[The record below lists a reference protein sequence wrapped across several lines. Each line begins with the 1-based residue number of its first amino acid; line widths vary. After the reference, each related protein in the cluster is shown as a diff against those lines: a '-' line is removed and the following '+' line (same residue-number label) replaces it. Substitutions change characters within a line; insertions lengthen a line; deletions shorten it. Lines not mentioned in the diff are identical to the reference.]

1 MPKQHAN
8 ATTTPE
14 MRAFIHESD
23 LPTAVL
29 ARLLKISESTVRKW
43 RQRESMSDASH
54 VPKQLNTTLSEAQEY
69 VVVELRTRLL
79 LSLDELLVVCKQFI
93 NSHVSRAGLQRC
105 LKRHGVSRLADM
117 EDSGEF
123 VDADNPLSSPVQVTL
138 EDTLEHQVLLSD
150 ISPKAMREVLNRTN
164 HLSEDE
170 VVQVKV
176 TQLPDF
182 SNKNTEQGA
191 EKGSTKGSTKDSE
204 QQNKRRLLVANDPT
218 SGWVYVDIYDGNE
231 ADAASRYMSYV
242 LTKAPFH
249 IRRILAGNYTEFL
262 SRFRLLNNVAN
273 NATNT
278 TVDEKTHQGDIDNC
292 ERENATKS

>member
-1 MPKQHAN
+1 MTKQHAN

-14 MRAFIHESD
+14 MRAFIHESA

-43 RQRESMSDASH
+43 RKRESLADASH

-79 LSLDELLVVCKQFI
+79 LSLDELLAVCKQFI
-93 NSHVSRAGLQRC
+93 NVNVSRAGLQRC

-123 VDADNPLSSPVQVTL
+123 VDADNPLASPVQVAL
-138 EDTLEHQVLLSD
+138 EDTQDHQVLLSD

-164 HLSEDE
+164 NLSEEE

-182 SNKNTEQGA
+182 SDNE
-191 EKGSTKGSTKDSE
+191 STNDSGQK
-204 QQNKRRLLVANDPT
+204 QQNKRRLLVANDPA

-262 SRFRLLNNVAN
+262 SRFRLLNNAAN
-273 NATNT
+273 N
-278 TVDEKTHQGDIDNC
+278 TVDEENHQSDVDHC
-292 ERENATKS
+292 HSENANESSTGE

>member
-79 LSLDELLVVCKQFI
+79 LSLDELLAVCKQFI

-123 VDADNPLSSPVQVTL
+123 IDADSPQSSPVQVTL
-138 EDTLEHQVLLSD
+138 EDTLDHQVLLSD
-150 ISPKAMREVLNRTN
+150 ISPEAMREVLNRTN
-164 HLSEDE
+164 NLSADE

-182 SNKNTEQGA
+182 ANEKSTNGA
-191 EKGSTKGSTKDSE
+191 EQATEKGNE
-204 QQNKRRLLVANDPT
+204 QLNKRRLLVANDPT

-262 SRFRLLNNVAN
+262 SRFRLLNNAAN
-273 NATNT
+273 NA
-278 TVDEKTHQGDIDNC
+278 VDEKKHQSDIDNC

>member
-1 MPKQHAN
+1 MSKQHAN

-14 MRAFIHESD
+14 MRAFIHQSD

-93 NSHVSRAGLQRC
+93 NPHVSRAGLQRC

-123 VDADNPLSSPVQVTL
+123 VDADSPLSSPVQVTL
-138 EDTLEHQVLLSD
+138 EDTLDHQVLLSD
-150 ISPKAMREVLNRTN
+150 ISPEAMRDILNRTN
-164 HLSEDE
+164 NLSEDE

-182 SNKNTEQGA
+182 ANK
-191 EKGSTKGSTKDSE
+191 KSTSGSE
-204 QQNKRRLLVANDPT
+204 QEIGKDQEQLNKRRLLVANDPT

-273 NATNT
+273 NA
-278 TVDEKTHQGDIDNC
+278 VDENSHQSDIDNC

>member
-1 MPKQHAN
+1 MSKQHAN

-123 VDADNPLSSPVQVTL
+123 VDADSPLSSPVQVTL
-138 EDTLEHQVLLSD
+138 EDTLDHQVLRSD

-164 HLSEDE
+164 NLSEDE

-182 SNKNTEQGA
+182 SNK
-191 EKGSTKGSTKDSE
+191 KSTNGSE
-204 QQNKRRLLVANDPT
+204 QATEKDQEQLNKRRLLVANDPT

-273 NATNT
+273 NAASNA
-278 TVDEKTHQGDIDNC
+278 VDDDSHQSDIDNC
-292 ERENATKS
+292 EHENATKS

>member
-1 MPKQHAN
+1 MSKQDKNIISQHAN

-23 LPTAVL
+23 IPTAVL

-43 RQRESMSDASH
+43 RKRKSHDDASH

-79 LSLDELLVVCKQFI
+79 LSLDELLAVCKQFI
-93 NSHVSRAGLQRC
+93 NANVSRAGLQRC

-117 EDSGEF
+117 EEGGEI
-123 VDADNPLSSPVQVTL
+123 VDADATQSVQVTL
-138 EDTLEHQVLLSD
+138 EDKQAQQVLLAE
-150 ISPKAMREVLNRTN
+150 INPAAMREVLNRSTS
-164 HLSEDE
+164 LSADE

-182 SNKNTEQGA
+182 SDNTNGVQ
-191 EKGSTKGSTKDSE
+191 T
-204 QQNKRRLLVANDPT
+204 KRRLLVANDPA

-231 ADAASRYMSYV
+231 ADAANRYMSYV

-249 IRRILAGNYTEFL
+249 IRRILAGNYNEFL
-262 SRFRLLNNVAN
+262 SRFRLLNNSVSDN
-273 NATNT
+273 VNT
-278 TVDEKTHQGDIDNC
+278 T
-292 ERENATKS
+292 KS

>member
-79 LSLDELLVVCKQFI
+79 LSLDELLAVCKQFI
-93 NSHVSRAGLQRC
+93 NPHVSRAGLQRC

-123 VDADNPLSSPVQVTL
+123 MDADSPLSSPVQVTL
-138 EDTLEHQVLLSD
+138 EDTLDHQVLLSD

-164 HLSEDE
+164 NLSEDE

-182 SNKNTEQGA
+182 SNKGA
-191 EKGSTKGSTKDSE
+191 EQVTGKDQE
-204 QQNKRRLLVANDPT
+204 QLNKRRLLVANDPT

-273 NATNT
+273 NAANN
-278 TVDEKTHQGDIDNC
+278 TVDEKNHQRDIDNC
-292 ERENATKS
+292 EHENATKS

>member
-79 LSLDELLVVCKQFI
+79 LSLDELLAVCKQFI
-93 NSHVSRAGLQRC
+93 NPHVSRAGLQRC

-123 VDADNPLSSPVQVTL
+123 MDADSPLSSPVQVTL
-138 EDTLEHQVLLSD
+138 EDTLDHQVLLSD

-164 HLSEDE
+164 NLSEDE

-182 SNKNTEQGA
+182 SNKGA
-191 EKGSTKGSTKDSE
+191 EQVTGKDQE
-204 QQNKRRLLVANDPT
+204 QLTTRRLLVANDPT

-273 NATNT
+273 NAANN
-278 TVDEKTHQGDIDNC
+278 TVDEKNHQRDIDNC
-292 ERENATKS
+292 EHENATKS